1 MRSRD
6 DVINYLAE
14 NKTRLKKKY
23 HLTKIGVFGSMARAD
38 HTELSD
44 IDLIVEFEDNVQDLF
59 ELKHEIRQEIG
70 NHFNRQVD
78 ICREKYINKHFKDQI
93 LSEAVY
99 V

>member
-23 HLTKIGVFGSMARAD
+23 RLTKIGIFGSMARTD
-38 HTELSD
+38 HTESSD

-70 NHFNRQVD
+70 SHFNRQVD
-78 ICREKYINKHFKDQI
+78 ICREKYINKHFRDQI